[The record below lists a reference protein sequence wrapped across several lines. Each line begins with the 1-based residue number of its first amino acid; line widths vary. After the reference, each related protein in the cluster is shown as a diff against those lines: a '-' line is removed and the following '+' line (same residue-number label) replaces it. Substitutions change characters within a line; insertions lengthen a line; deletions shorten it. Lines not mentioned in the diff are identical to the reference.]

1 MVAVVSC
8 KRAAHRKKKSIP
20 NNEGKTY
27 HKWKPSTTLML
38 LRECRD
44 KEVWACPFGNKV
56 RMWQDI
62 CTILKSIPNWEED
75 FQNLRSDKCREE
87 YERNEKLYRADSA
100 GCPWRS
106 GSSEEYTEWHTLMED
121 MTSLADG
128 VDVHT
133 ELFDVFDGQEMST
146 PQDSQ
151 TLDKD
156 LKAAGELLRDH
167 NLTKFTN
174 NINCNFKDD
183 GVSPTHRT
191 PKKPKLSPQDMLALA
206 ITSKLEADAESARAE
221 AAATAARVVHEQQAA
236 EAAAHKTVR
245 EYSIAMFRN
254 IEEIVQL
261 IGVTCPET
269 QQQYCTALTTN
280 GFETPDLLMGLDL
293 TCLKEMGFKQGHA
306 IKMWKIV
313 QQFVEFV

>member
-1 MVAVVSC
+1 MVWMC
-8 KRAAHRKKKSIP
+8 
-20 NNEGKTY
+20 
-27 HKWKPSTTLML
+27 
-38 LRECRD
+38 
-44 KEVWACPFGNKV
+44 
-56 RMWQDI
+56 
-62 CTILKSIPNWEED
+62 
-75 FQNLRSDKCREE
+75 
-87 YERNEKLYRADSA
+87 
-100 GCPWRS
+100 
-106 GSSEEYTEWHTLMED
+106 
-121 MTSLADG
+121 
-128 VDVHT
+128 T

-191 PKKPKLSPQDMLALA
+191 PRKPKLSPQDMLALA

-280 GFETPDLLMGLDL
+280 GFETLTFYGTRALCILLLFCICAKRL
-293 TCLKEMGFKQGHA
+293 
-306 IKMWKIV
+306 
-313 QQFVEFV
+313 FVRGQHTWCTVPSMNPKHFSTAPLLLVLMESW